1 MAYCFTKSA
10 NVQNGSIVL
19 QPVELAGLPIDPIGF
34 EQKTLHPYQIPP
46 KHHLPSGR
54 HRKVADVFDMIVAG
68 MVTVVLVATKF
79 TTAEYLLAV

>member
-1 MAYCFTKSA
+1 M
-10 NVQNGSIVL
+10 NVKNGRIVN
-19 QPVELAGLPIDPIGF
+19 QPVELAGLSIDPFGF
-34 EQKTLHPYQIPP
+34 EKKTLHPCQIPP

-54 HRKVADVFDMIVAG
+54 HRNVAMVFDIIVAG